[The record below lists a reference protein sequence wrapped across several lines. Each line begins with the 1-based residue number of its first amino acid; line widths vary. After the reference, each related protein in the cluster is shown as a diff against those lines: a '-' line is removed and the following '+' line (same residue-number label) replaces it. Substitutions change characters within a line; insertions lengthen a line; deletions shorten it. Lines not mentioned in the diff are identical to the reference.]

1 MNNLSATHSG
11 QHVSV
16 LEEELIGEPFQRFQA
31 VKATNLPA
39 AVKCFSEFKS
49 AISRRIQWEE
59 KEVLPAFLQRVGG
72 GLENTCD
79 TLREEH
85 REIIK
90 LLDAIE
96 AKLALA
102 NPATDAEEAA
112 LQRLLANHNH
122 MEHRVVF
129 PALESAHGQSAMSC
143 PGSARVRSLRGRA
156 GVVAACNRPP
166 LVLGVIGNSGA
177 VSFS

>member
-1 MNNLSATHSG
+1 MIYVNARFISDCHAELMNKPTRADAVDQTAAPTALQIATPEVAG
-11 QHVSV
+11 ELGVPRCA
-16 LEEELIGEPFQRFQA
+16 EEEQIGEPFHRFQTL
-31 VKATNLPA
+31 KATDFST

-59 KEVLPAFLQRVGG
+59 KEMFPAFLQRVGG

-79 TLREEH
+79 TLRKEH

-96 AKLALA
+96 VKLARA

-122 MEHRVVF
+122 REHDVIF
-129 PALESAHGQSAMSC
+129 PAFE
-143 PGSARVRSLRGRA
+143 
-156 GVVAACNRPP
+156 
-166 LVLGVIGNSGA
+166 
-177 VSFS
+177 